1 MWHAA
6 LKVASDIIIPICP
19 ESLDLHPEGAVEHH
33 ATLSALSALSA
44 LPPNPCPPRL
54 PCPQP
59 SHSVEASNPTRDRL
73 VCPQYSSSPQ
83 VRQVSPSG
91 VAQMLTYY
99 SSEAAAAG
107 GSGGGS
113 AAGSGA
119 QRRSGSVGA
128 GHVSR
133 DMLLTRD
140 DIARCKAAAL
150 ATVRV
155 PPSVIQMVTDLRTYL
170 QVGTG
175 SKGG

>member
-1 MWHAA
+1 M
-6 LKVASDIIIPICP
+6 
-19 ESLDLHPEGAVEHH
+19 
-33 ATLSALSALSA
+33 
-44 LPPNPCPPRL
+44 
-54 PCPQP
+54 
-59 SHSVEASNPTRDRL
+59 
-73 VCPQYSSSPQ
+73 VCPQHSYVPQ

-99 SSEAAAAG
+99 SSEAAAAAG
-107 GSGGGS
+107 GSGGNSG
-113 AAGSGA
+113 AGPAA
-119 QRRSGSVGA
+119 QRRTGSVGA

-170 QVGTG
+170 QVGFADSSMG
-175 SKGG
+175 CW